1 MNPPQDNNQP
11 CLKCQGDVT
20 IGDKFCRHCGEK
32 DPANGFTWDWKS
44 SPPWGKVNAILQ
56 EYGCEIEEI
65 ETKTDQ
71 HAARVVAWPK
81 F

>member
-1 MNPPQDNNQP
+1 MNEQDKETA
-11 CLKCQGDVT
+11 CIKCQSDVT

-44 SPPWGKVNAILQ
+44 SPPWGKVNTILQ
-56 EYGCEIEEI
+56 EFGCEIEPV
-65 ETKTDQ
+65 ETNSDQ
-71 HAARVVAWPK
+71 YAARVVAWPK